1 VWFILKIKLSSK
13 VLKHIIDRHPEV
25 AGYTRKIVETV
36 QNLDVIVKGLRG
48 EFKALKFYSDLHI
61 GPKYLVVVY
70 REIDKEKVIITAY
83 FTSKLAR
90 VKGEI
95 IWRKPQ

>member
-1 VWFILKIKLSSK
+1 MWFILKIKLSSK

-36 QNLDVIVKGLRG
+36 QNPDVIVKGLRG

-61 GPKYLVVVY
+61 GPKYLVMVY
-70 REIDKEKVIITAY
+70 RRLIKKR
-83 FTSKLAR
+83 LL
-90 VKGEI
+90 
-95 IWRKPQ
+95 